1 MIHIKDGKLNKQFEV
16 ILLALMAGDI
26 HDSVFRNIRDF
37 FLCFHVDSK
46 KCVEV
51 IVFKG
56 QQKKLNLQIDGY

>member
-1 MIHIKDGKLNKQFEV
+1 MILSSEIFG
-16 ILLALMAGDI
+16 I
-26 HDSVFRNIRDF
+26 F

-56 QQKKLNLQIDGY
+56 QEKKLNLQIDGY